1 MVTQVFNLLRK
12 IPVQLKLD
20 FCVSLF
26 SVLPQSPSFLLH
38 TRRGGEI
45 WFYKLWRR
53 YITYIQS
60 NSLPLWLKRH
70 GGWGEREYV
79 CCKTISYQ
87 DNISNSIYD
96 SQESTPTR
104 TRNIPYPALTPEPK
118 LKNRIL
124 RMQRRFS
131 VQYLLVCCVCLLF
144 EDDDWSDV
152 ILFAFYSAE
161 FCSFHP
167 WRIMWPGHREARGER
182 GVGSGQLLLEWSLIT
197 AGGAHSAFLGGAS
210 QHHSSA
216 LSALCSWPSPGHRPH
231 SHNIHS
237 AVSNPGQIPV
247 QGIYNNM
254 QIKLAHCICVHYGLT
269 ICITLTVPTAPL
281 FIH

>member
-1 MVTQVFNLLRK
+1 MFLYFQFCPNPLR
-12 IPVQLKLD
+12 
-20 FCVSLF
+20 
-26 SVLPQSPSFLLH
+26 SFY
-38 TRRGGEI
+38 TGRGGEI

-53 YITYIQS
+53 Y
-60 NSLPLWLKRH
+60 SLPLWLKRH
-70 GGWGEREYV
+70 GGWGERECV

-210 QHHSSA
+210 LQRTQWHSVLVTQPRTPATLPQHTQ
-216 LSALCSWPSPGHRPH
+216 CSEQPRPDPSTRYL
-231 SHNIHS
+231 
-237 AVSNPGQIPV
+237 Q
-247 QGIYNNM
+247 
-254 QIKLAHCICVHYGLT
+254 
-269 ICITLTVPTAPL
+269 
-281 FIH
+281 